1 MINFDDEVVVRYKAD
16 LEANFPFFRMLIP
29 DGTDAIINYFINNGR
44 ISVAELGDIYD
55 GLYDGLLALVSRYPT
70 KVAKS
75 VDDKLKLGRRKK
87 VELEFDCDA
96 LNTAVVFGVS
106 QILIHLLTETS
117 VILSFY
123 KPNEP

>member
-44 ISVAELGDIYD
+44 ISLAELGDIYD

-75 VDDKLKLGRRKK
+75 VDDKLKLVRRKK
-87 VELEFDCDA
+87 VELEFDCDT